1 MHYINW
7 TTSIE
12 KHLIEKRLFWKV
24 YKMSRPTT
32 EQMISKIQKK
42 LSIGEVVEA
51 NKMQNL
57 VAPRITRYRI
67 SRDSVEIVMTSNDKK
82 HCGSITK
89 LYSDMCL

>member
-1 MHYINW
+1 
-7 TTSIE
+7 
-12 KHLIEKRLFWKV
+12 
-24 YKMSRPTT
+24 MSRPTT
-32 EQMISKIQKK
+32 EQMIEKIQKK

-89 LYSDMCL
+89 LYSDVCL

>member
-1 MHYINW
+1 
-7 TTSIE
+7 
-12 KHLIEKRLFWKV
+12 
-24 YKMSRPTT
+24 MSRPTT
-32 EQMISKIQKK
+32 EQMIDKIQKK

-67 SRDSVEIVMTSNDKK
+67 THDTVEIVMTSNDKK